1 MQAGFLRLFARRERD
16 EKEELPLEFSLRI
29 LLNPRMLSCSLNL
42 LQCQFDGAASVAA
55 LLRSVKDAGWVVGEQ
70 IFLHT
75 HKGQR
80 GCSLSGDSETLEIP
94 ATKEARAERR
104 WSLALL
110 LSLIFSFFLFWG
122 CRERPDF
129 FLLRALP
136 AADCDT
142 ELPLRSSV
150 LSSELSRRSL
160 AYPGPTEINLAWSVR
175 NRGCPGPARF
185 GSRKRDGDRFL

>member
-1 MQAGFLRLFARRERD
+1 MDCCAAAMCEECWVGGGRANFSSHTQGAKGLQSLWRLRDSRNPCHERG
-16 EKEELPLEFSLRI
+16 PS
-29 LLNPRMLSCSLNL
+29 
-42 LQCQFDGAASVAA
+42 
-55 LLRSVKDAGWVVGEQ
+55 
-70 IFLHT
+70 
-75 HKGQR
+75 
-80 GCSLSGDSETLEIP
+80 
-94 ATKEARAERR
+94 KEAVVAC
-104 WSLALL
+104 STALFN
-110 LSLIFSFFLFWG
+110 FSFFLFWG

-175 NRGCPGPARF
+175 PSIRPFPFNQICRANP
-185 GSRKRDGDRFL
+185 L

>member
-1 MQAGFLRLFARRERD
+1 MDAGAIVRWEGGGAGWLSPSLCRRERD

-42 LQCQFDGAASVAA
+42 LRCQFNGAASSAA
-55 LLRSVKDAGWVVGEQ
+55 LLRSVKNAGWVVGEQ
-70 IFLHT
+70 IFFTHT
-75 HKGQR
+75 RGKGVAVSLATRDSRNPCHER
-80 GCSLSGDSETLEIP
+80 GP
-94 ATKEARAERR
+94 RAKRR
-104 WSLALL
+104 WSLALP
-110 LSLIFSFFLFWG
+110 LSLIFFSPFRG

-160 AYPGPTEINLAWSVR
+160 AYPGPTEINLAWSVQ
-175 NRGCPGPARF
+175 PAR
-185 GSRKRDGDRFL
+185 